1 MAKSKNPLYV
11 VKSNGVDVE
20 EAVNY
25 LDLLL
30 KKLNLDALV
39 PIVQALVD
47 TLFQEVK
54 SYPMFLEVKK
64 IFDQIFDTLITMLFE
79 IQQKLTAKKI

>member
-11 VKSNGVDVE
+11 VKNNGVDVE
-20 EAVNY
+20 EAVSY
-25 LDLLL
+25 LDLIL
-30 KKLNLDALV
+30 KKLNLDALIPV
-39 PIVQALVD
+39 VQAIVD

-64 IFDQIFDTLITMLFE
+64 IFDQVFDQLITLLFE
-79 IQQKLTAKKI
+79 IQQKLNKKAR